1 MCVRS
6 LVSMVSRRHTHLCC
20 MNRDKDTLD
29 MYLHIH
35 IYIYMYTCTHVLTKT
50 DVRIKRMPRERER
63 ETDRERE
70 RARERERERQSL
82 LKFMPSAVYVRLRR
96 SQATSHSLRGSSR
109 GIGRPPRRP
118 WKGQSFLLTLQ
129 RMLNPKTLSPRS
141 DFR

>member
-1 MCVRS
+1 MQAAPHVQSCHVHGYLMRVLITYNTLLQPTVQQHKQKHKHSSRCAPLTDRNLSECVCVCVRS

-63 ETDRERE
+63 ERQTE
-70 RARERERERQSL
+70 RERERERERESGSL
-82 LKFMPSAVYVRLRR
+82 C
-96 SQATSHSLRGSSR
+96 
-109 GIGRPPRRP
+109 
-118 WKGQSFLLTLQ
+118 
-129 RMLNPKTLSPRS
+129 
-141 DFR
+141 